1 MWVKI
6 DCCFVLVVV
15 VAVTV
20 FAVDVV
26 VVVTLFPHSHRVGSC
41 RFFCIGLFRFLAK
54 SWICPWHRHN
64 DTPHST
70 FAHPHT
76 HTHEGFTVNGGALE
90 KHFSST
96 WISCQ
101 TFPLFFLSIFCV
113 NIFETFWQSL
123 LYLLSFHTL
132 PAALNWAMFCFA
144 LLRTFFFSL
153 SFFLAH
159 FVMMLFLSFL
169 RRRGS
174 CRTFSGNTWLKWWQL
189 IGLGFHLLS
198 LLTAQLL
205 RHTGVL
211 WLRGSVFCVCVYVF
225 PPPFLIVSITLQ
237 RCFFCLGKF

>member
-1 MWVKI
+1 MLLLLLH
-6 DCCFVLVVV
+6 CFHTLTAWAL
-15 VAVTV
+15 AV
-20 FAVDVV
+20 F
-26 VVVTLFPHSHRVGSC
+26 LHRPISFSGQVMNMP
-41 RFFCIGLFRFLAK
+41 LTQTQ
-54 SWICPWHRHN
+54 WHPTH
-64 DTPHST
+64 TQILST
-70 FAHPHT
+70 FAHP

-144 LLRTFFFSL
+144 LLRTFFLPLSL
-153 SFFLAH
+153 FLAH

-211 WLRGSVFCVCVYVF
+211 WVRASVCCVCVCVF
-225 PPPFLIVSITLQ
+225 PSLSNSLNYFAALLFLSGQILNS
-237 RCFFCLGKF
+237 